1 MPINCKKCD
10 LSWGLFIAV
19 ATSVVA
25 MNSLAVG
32 TTSCPPP
39 SPTTL
44 QSVTIDVTA
53 NPTSYKVGGLNAYR
67 LKLNYCETVTW
78 TVTTLQDPT
87 GKQHPYHVTIV
98 FPKETPL
105 LDPTTN
111 LPAYVVV
118 GSDQAKISA
127 MPVDGNAI
135 GTYEYY
141 VVVVDDI
148 THHSYP
154 DDPKIIVGTGKDSA
168 TANISSALGDV
179 EAARAQVPNKVK
191 DLQKQKKIEEQMES
205 IDKQLHQV
213 LDELSDSR

>member
-1 MPINCKKCD
+1 MPINCKFE
-10 LSWGLFIAV
+10 LSWGLFIAL
-19 ATSVVA
+19 ATSVVG

-39 SPTTL
+39 SPATL

-67 LKLNYCETVTW
+67 LNLDYCETVTW

-87 GKQHPYHVTIV
+87 TGKHHPYHVTIV

-111 LPAYVVV
+111 LPAYAIV
-118 GSDQAKISA
+118 GSDQKPISA
-127 MPVDGNAI
+127 MAVDGNAI
-135 GTYEYY
+135 GGYEYY
-141 VVVVDDI
+141 VVVVDDL
-148 THHSYP
+148 THHTYP

-168 TANISSALGDV
+168 TANISSALDEV
-179 EAARAQVPNKVK
+179 KAARTTVSNKSNK
-191 DLQKQKKIEEQMES
+191 LQERLQEQMES
-205 IDKQLHQV
+205 IEKQLRQV
-213 LDELSDSR
+213 LDELNDSK